1 MLPALEPM
9 AGAALAIN
17 LAFVNLER
25 FRYRK
30 KIRDHAR
37 KELDRLKPNG
47 GGPLPWILESQ
58 WYKEVERLSAL
69 PDNDGAEP
77 KGQASRCEMPDGIWG
92 KLYIIFFEF
101 HEDRVASYVMTLI
114 SLLVLIVGTAHAIG
128 YLAPIHWVG
137 AYSWAVTWFWLLA
150 ASILVPIG
158 FVILGGCVVD
168 WAKHYTS
175 KNIRELEKMMKIGRA
190 HV

>member
-1 MLPALEPM
+1 
-9 AGAALAIN
+9 
-17 LAFVNLER
+17 
-25 FRYRK
+25 
-30 KIRDHAR
+30 
-37 KELDRLKPNG
+37 
-47 GGPLPWILESQ
+47 
-58 WYKEVERLSAL
+58 
-69 PDNDGAEP
+69 
-77 KGQASRCEMPDGIWG
+77 
-92 KLYIIFFEF
+92 
-101 HEDRVASYVMTLI
+101 MTLI

-175 KNIRELEKMMKIGRA
+175 KNIRELEKMMKKSVGEAALKSTPASTKQEPMISRQIGRA